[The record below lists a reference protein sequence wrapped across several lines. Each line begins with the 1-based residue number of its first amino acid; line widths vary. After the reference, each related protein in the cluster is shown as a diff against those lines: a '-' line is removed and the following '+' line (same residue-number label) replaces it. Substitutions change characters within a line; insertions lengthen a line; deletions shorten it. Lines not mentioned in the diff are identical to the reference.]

1 MATAEQH
8 VQPVDQL
15 RLSTPF
21 TVLFSIILLFVEAAV
36 LLVSLVWSGLLLS
49 HVQSFF
55 CFELYAAIVLK
66 LVI

>member
-1 MATAEQH
+1 MTTAEQH

-21 TVLFSIILLFVEAAV
+21 TVLFSIILLFVEV
-36 LLVSLVWSGLLLS
+36 TVLVSLAWSRLLLS
-49 HVQSFF
+49 HVHSFF